1 MIEKKKNPS
10 ILGTNILYLI
20 IALLLI
26 TLGAKVQSREVYT
39 GLLITE
45 YVIVLI
51 PTLLYLKFNGYSIK
65 EVLRLNRI
73 SLKQSIYII
82 FIVILSYPV
91 AIFFNFIGIIMLS
104 KFGQILPNTVPIPT
118 STDEFLLSFFIIA
131 LTPGICEEAMFRGLV
146 MNSYESLG
154 MKKAVIY
161 SAILFGMFHFNV
173 QNLLGP
179 IFLGIIFGIIAL
191 KTDSLFS
198 TMLGHSINNTIALII
213 GYKLVGLEDL
223 HGVSYTIDL
232 MPETSLMVYTFIALG
247 ILALIFGLLLYK
259 LIKSLPGSRKKSVEI
274 HNAYKEILLRTRNKK
289 LKMNWLE
296 RIPIGIF
303 MLIFIL
309 WNYKFFFS

>member
-1 MIEKKKNPS
+1 MMENKKNPS

-26 TLGAKVQSREVYT
+26 TLGAKAQYREVYT

-45 YVIVLI
+45 YVIVLM
-51 PTLLYLKFNGYSIK
+51 PTLLYLKLNGYSIK
-65 EVLRLNRI
+65 DVLRLNRI
-73 SLKQSIYII
+73 TLKQTIYII
-82 FIVILSYPV
+82 FIVMFSYPV
-91 AIFFNFIGIIMLS
+91 AIFFNFVGIMILS
-104 KFGQILPNTVPIPT
+104 KFGQIVPNAVPIPA
-118 STDEFLLSFFIIA
+118 SSNEFLLSFFIIA

-154 MKKAVIY
+154 RRKAVIY

-198 TMLGHSINNTIALII
+198 TILGHTINNAIALII

-223 HGVSYTIDL
+223 QGVSYTVDL
-232 MPETSLMVYTFIALG
+232 MPESSLMVYTFIALG

-274 HNAYKEILLRTRNKK
+274 DNAYREILLRTRNKK

>member
-1 MIEKKKNPS
+1 MMENKKNPS

-26 TLGAKVQSREVYT
+26 TLGAKAQYREVYT

-45 YVIVLI
+45 YVIVLM
-51 PTLLYLKFNGYSIK
+51 PTLLYLKLNGYSIK
-65 EVLRLNRI
+65 DVLRLNRI
-73 SLKQSIYII
+73 TLKQTIYII
-82 FIVILSYPV
+82 FIVMFSYPV
-91 AIFFNFIGIIMLS
+91 AIFFNFVGIMILS
-104 KFGQILPNTVPIPT
+104 KFGQIAPNAVPIPA
-118 STDEFLLSFFIIA
+118 SSNEFLLSFFIIA

-154 MKKAVIY
+154 RRKAVIY

-198 TMLGHSINNTIALII
+198 TILGHTINNAIALII

-223 HGVSYTIDL
+223 QGVSYTVDL
-232 MPETSLMVYTFIALG
+232 MPESSLMVYTFIALG

-274 HNAYKEILLRTRNKK
+274 DNAYREILLRTRNKK

>member
-1 MIEKKKNPS
+1 MMENKKNPS

-26 TLGAKVQSREVYT
+26 TLGAKAQYREVYT

-45 YVIVLI
+45 YVIVLM
-51 PTLLYLKFNGYSIK
+51 PTLLYLKLNGYSIK
-65 EVLRLNRI
+65 DVLRLNRI
-73 SLKQSIYII
+73 TLKQTIYII
-82 FIVILSYPV
+82 FIVMFSYPV
-91 AIFFNFIGIIMLS
+91 AIFFNFVGIMILS
-104 KFGQILPNTVPIPT
+104 KFGQIAPNAVPIPA
-118 STDEFLLSFFIIA
+118 SSNEFLLSFFIIA

-154 MKKAVIY
+154 RRKAVIY

-198 TMLGHSINNTIALII
+198 TILGHTINNAIALII

-223 HGVSYTIDL
+223 QGVSYTVDL
-232 MPETSLMVYTFIALG
+232 MPESSLMVYTFIALG

-259 LIKSLPGSRKKSVEI
+259 LIKSLPGSREKSVEI
-274 HNAYKEILLRTRNKK
+274 DNAYREILLRTRNKK